1 MKKTWLFPAVAGI
14 ALFASACANN
24 AAPDNNR
31 PFGTTANQMANRLT
45 GDMTPNTY
53 NATNGTRNYNA
64 FTDATGLRDRANNW
78 MGTSIYRDNG
88 INRGGG
94 IMQNGMAHMGY
105 CNMNRD
111 ALQANNNGVN
121 NVFLDRDALARI
133 VGNVTASCPGVQQST
148 VLVTDE
154 ECFVG
159 LTTDGGDPST
169 AKSQARMN
177 AMSVCPGYYNVYV
190 TDNQDIINEMN
201 RIASRGSNFATMGVD
216 RTDTDRSIDALIRRM
231 GGLPDGADMRTKAKN
246 PKGTTSR

>member
-1 MKKTWLFPAVAGI
+1 MKKTWFFSAVAGI

-31 PFGTTANQMANRLT
+31 PYGTTANQTAPRAFGPAGIYNGTTRLT
-45 GDMTPNTY
+45 GDMFPK
-53 NATNGTRNYNA
+53 
-64 FTDATGLRDRANNW
+64 
-78 MGTSIYRDNG
+78 MGASIYRDNG
-88 INRGGG
+88 FNRAG
-94 IMQNGMAHMGY
+94 MQNGMAHMGY
-105 CNMNRD
+105 VTVNRN
-111 ALQANNNGVN
+111 AMQTANAFSD
-121 NVFLDRDALARI
+121 VFVDRDALARV

-159 LTTDGGDPST
+159 LSTDASNQSA

-177 AMSVCPGYYNVYV
+177 AESVCPGYYKVYV

-201 RIASRGSNFATMGVD
+201 RIASRANGFATMGVD

-231 GGLPDGADMRTKAKN
+231 GGLPDGADMRTK
-246 PKGTTSR
+246 GTKMRTER